1 MAQCFI
7 FWNAGTSFLL
17 SGGSVE
23 DLLEKNAIIENHVS
37 NMEVRIRHTSV
48 DLKHQ
53 FIPVP
58 LVYTRDTCD
67 LDFQE
72 MDKVERATGSL
83 PVAGQSFTNFLDY
96 NSRVRD
102 LVRDA
107 FPNSETYLDDP
118 SLLLAVEL
126 VKTSTLVYG
135 EPHNTAKY
143 QFRKGDNPSNTRL
156 MTESTRQGFFM
167 NLIRWV
173 TETFEEETK
182 DEMIRKEVSQVSA
195 SLLLI
200 KRYTTNTKIV

>member
-1 MAQCFI
+1 
-7 FWNAGTSFLL
+7 
-17 SGGSVE
+17 
-23 DLLEKNAIIENHVS
+23 
-37 NMEVRIRHTSV
+37 V

-72 MDKVERATGSL
+72 MNRVERGTGDL
-83 PVAGQSFTNFLDY
+83 HVDY

-102 LVRDA
+102 LVRDT

-118 SLLLAVEL
+118 NLLLAVEL
-126 VKTSTLVYG
+126 VKTSTSVYG
-135 EPHNTAKY
+135 EPHDTAKY
-143 QFRKGDNPSNTRL
+143 QFRKGDNPGNTRL
-156 MTESTRQGFFM
+156 MTESTRQGYFV

-173 TETFEEETK
+173 KETFEQETK
-182 DEMIRKEVSQVSA
+182 DEMFRKEVPQVSA

-200 KRYTTNTKIV
+200 KRYTRNTRIA